1 MTSASTAVLTL
12 ASVRTDGGTQA
23 RAMLCEETVAE
34 YAAALGGGVSMPR
47 VVVFYDG
54 TDHWLADGFHRVA
67 AYARAKRGG
76 IPAEIRQGTRR
87 DAVLYAC
94 GANGT
99 HGLKRTNADKHRA
112 VETLLRDEE
121 WSAWS
126 NVQIAKACGVSDMLV
141 AKVRAEVTP
150 NGLESTPRKG
160 ADGRTINTAN
170 IGKRPAKRAPADDAA
185 EEPEAPPRV
194 VAPPLPPVAPVDPPA
209 APPVAVPAPAAPVAP
224 APPPPDP
231 DAPWWTPAA
240 VLCAALDADL
250 RRMAREYDARVAAFA
265 AAYEAATRTRTGVTA
280 HALDNLRK
288 PRLLGA
294 EDVARLWPAAS
305 CDCNGAIAHRCTRC
319 RGAGFVS
326 RDTAKTEAR

>member
-1 MTSASTAVLTL
+1 MTDPRSESVNL
-12 ASVRTDGGTQA
+12 ADVRTDGGTQA
-23 RAMLCEETVAE
+23 RAALCEETVAE
-34 YAAALGGGVSMPR
+34 YAAAVEANAKMPR

-54 TDHWLADGFHRVA
+54 SVYWLADGFHRVA
-67 AYARAKRGG
+67 ARIRAGRLTV
-76 IPAEIRQGTRR
+76 PAEVHQGTRR

-94 GANGT
+94 GANAN
-99 HGLKRTNADKHRA
+99 HGLRRTNADKRRA

-121 WSAWS
+121 WRTWS
-126 NVQIAKACGVSDMLV
+126 NIQIAKACGVGDTFV
-141 AKVRAEVTP
+141 ARVRAEVTP
-150 NGLESTPRKG
+150 IGSESTPRKG

-194 VAPPLPPVAPVDPPA
+194 VAPPLPPVAPVEPPA

-250 RRMAREYDARVAAFA
+250 PRMAREYDARVAAFA
-265 AAYEAATRTRTGVTA
+265 AAYEAATRVRTGVTA